1 MPRDIEELL
10 RQTLET
16 RAADVQ
22 PDPATWTKVTR
33 RIRRRQTLRWSL
45 AGAGAVAAIALAAVA
60 LPAILSDTQVDLTPA
75 APGGPAPAP
84 ADPAPAWSGEAGWS
98 VATDGEALYVID
110 AEGGSV
116 TGPAAAEPGTAPI
129 TRLAVSPRS
138 TPDAITVLYGRGDGC
153 LRSIGWVRLGSGG
166 GEVTA
171 QGNLPLS
178 GDATCMSAPVWS
190 PDARSVAWV
199 QQASDGTAVLQTL
212 GWDEGPGTG
221 DPATDNAS
229 FALDLVEVEADWEEG
244 ARPERPSVILT
255 DWIWTEGMGTST
267 AGALHL
273 AVGDQYGLTRAYT
286 LPIERQGD
294 GALALPAN
302 AVAAPGGD
310 EDGDVY
316 TALRVDAHIND
327 GASEGPEYLLNVYST
342 GDAAIGRS
350 GPDAT
355 GDYGYTEMGAPEEIV
370 DGGRLREGVWLQARG
385 DRALVGLGNLVWF
398 YDWYDQGF
406 SQTTRLDWLAH
417 ASLLPAASGSAPAPP
432 PEVEPQPEA
441 DPDPVT
447 GEDAGD
453 PAPDPAAGPPAATEQ
468 TRLAI
473 LAAARAGDWD
483 ALERLVPDERFSY
496 TFDDD
501 QDPTQAV
508 AYWRD
513 LAEDGHVPVL
523 DILAMLLEMPHSTL
537 EMDDGR
543 TRYAW
548 PAQFDI
554 PPSDWT
560 ETDVEQLRAIA
571 DDDAIEMWRQAGGY
585 LGWRAAIDST
595 GHWMFFIAG
604 D

>member
-10 RQTLET
+10 RQTLEN

-75 APGGPAPAP
+75 APGPGDPAP

-98 VATDGEALYVID
+98 VATDGETLWVVD

-116 TGPAAAEPGTAPI
+116 TDLCAGGGCPAAQDPMPI
-129 TRLAVSPRS
+129 TRVAVSPAS
-138 TPDAITVLYGRGDGC
+138 TADDMTLVYLRQDAACSAVDIAW
-153 LRSIGWVRLGSGG
+153 LRVQGGETTGGPVGG
-166 GEVTA
+166 G
-171 QGNLPLS
+171 
-178 GDATCMSAPVWS
+178 DHCATAPVWS
-190 PDARSVAWV
+190 PDGTSLAWIERGGE
-199 QQASDGTAVLQTL
+199 QIVLRTI

-221 DPATDNAS
+221 SRASDNAQ
-229 FALDLVEVEADWEEG
+229 FEIEVPGVTDPVHVG
-244 ARPERPSVILT
+244 LT
-255 DWIWTEGMGTST
+255 DWTWTEGMGMDT
-267 AGALHL
+267 AGLLHL
-273 AVGDQYGLTRAYT
+273 TVRDHFDITRAYG

-385 DRALVGLGNLVWF
+385 DRALVGLGNLVWI
-398 YDWYDQGF
+398 YDWFEQGF

-417 ASLLPAASGSAPAPP
+417 ASLLPAAPGSAPVPP
-432 PEVEPQPEA
+432 PEAEPQPEP

-447 GEDAGD
+447 GEDAGEPAED
-453 PAPDPAAGPPAATEQ
+453 PEPDLPAATRQ

-501 QDPTQAV
+501 QDPAQAV

-523 DILAMLLEMPHSTL
+523 DILTMLLDMPYSTL

-554 PPSDWT
+554 APSDWT
-560 ETDVEQLRAIA
+560 EADVEQLRAIA